1 MAALYIALFAWV
13 GLLVHREI
21 KRQKAAG
28 KPVVRVR
35 LTYWTMWG
43 MILLMYLLT
52 IYNAYFVDFQPQG
65 RYLFPALPALACQIG
80 LYKKVEEH
88 QGIRTLITAIA
99 VMSLYSFY
107 KIAYLNF

>member
-1 MAALYIALFAWV
+1 M
-13 GLLVHREI
+13 
-21 KRQKAAG
+21 
-28 KPVVRVR
+28 RVR

-43 MILLMYLLT
+43 MILFMYLLT

-80 LYKKVEEH
+80 LYEEVEDS
-88 QGIRTLITAIA
+88 IVVRTLITAIA
-99 VMSLYSFY
+99 VVSLYSFY

>member
-1 MAALYIALFAWV
+1 MGAD
-13 GLLVHREI
+13 GS
-21 KRQKAAG
+21 
-28 KPVVRVR
+28 

-80 LYKKVEEH
+80 LYREVSEH
-88 QGIRTLITAIA
+88 KA
-99 VMSLYSFY
+99 VRALMLMLAVVSLYSFY